1 MATAIKQR
9 FANLL
14 EKAQTSIDKTPPRQ
28 YYMALSLII
37 LLSIKFVVM
46 PAIESMKEQQEQLQR
61 LADTLKSPE
70 LLDVQV
76 IAMQEAVAEKR
87 TEQDKWLSS
96 FYTDSESKVKIDVAN
111 KLKAAAQERG
121 LLFLSSRW
129 VKTSKKLAEQF
140 TSIEPLSYTVT
151 VRGDFNQIKALI
163 QDWQSYQPMLN
174 ITEVR
179 IRDQRQEGVA
189 SVRMKMLV
197 YRLKSGVSN
206 S

>member
-14 EKAQTSIDKTPPRQ
+14 EKAQTAIDKTPARQ
-28 YYMALSLII
+28 YYMALALAV
-37 LLSIKFVVM
+37 LLAIKFVAM

-61 LADTLKSPE
+61 LADTLKTPE

-76 IAMQEAVAEKR
+76 IAMQEAVAEKQA
-87 TEQDKWLSS
+87 EQDKWLSS
-96 FYTDSESKVKIDVAN
+96 FYSDSESKVKIDVAN
-111 KLKAAAQERG
+111 KLKAAAQEKG

-129 VKTSKKLAEQF
+129 VKTSKKLTEQF
-140 TSIEPLSYTVT
+140 TTIEPLSYTVT

-163 QDWQSYQPMLN
+163 QEWQAYQPMLN
-174 ITEVR
+174 ITEMR

-189 SVRMKMLV
+189 SVRLKMLV

-206 S
+206 